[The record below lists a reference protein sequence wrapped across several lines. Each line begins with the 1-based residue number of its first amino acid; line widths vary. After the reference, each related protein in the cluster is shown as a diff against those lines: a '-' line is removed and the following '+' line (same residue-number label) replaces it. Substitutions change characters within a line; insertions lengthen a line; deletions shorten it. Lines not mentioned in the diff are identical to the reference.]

1 MDKLLE
7 RLVNVAIL
15 VAAVCLVV
23 LVTHTLV
30 QRHETAAANQP
41 LLHKGDTLSL
51 GGGASAPVLLLALQ
65 TGCHFCKESMPFYER
80 LSRDAQAGHA
90 HLVFGFPQAAS
101 DDAAYLKANGVEAGD
116 VREVNFDKVEVR
128 GTPTLV
134 LLDAGGRVQNYWI
147 GKLPAEKEAEVE
159 AAIR

>member
-90 HLVFGFPQAAS
+90 HLVFGFPQAA
-101 DDAAYLKANGVEAGD
+101 NGVEAGD